1 MGYKAKKLP
10 ADPSSYEP
18 LDTTLGMNGTTK
30 YTNWGITPTN
40 KPEPAYNPAAVP
52 PPLCLQSNYSEAQN
66 GAGGYANWPCTFKF
80 PFICKTM
87 GGRLTLGLRAAGC
100 DELVCWRMACLDGGL
115 WTQVLLTC
123 PQHPTPSSTSQTRPG
138 ATTA

>member
-80 PFICKTM
+80 PFICKTI
-87 GGRLTLGLRAAGC
+87 GAQQRC
-100 DELVCWRMACLDGGL
+100 PPACGGL
-115 WTQVLLTC
+115 ALPLHRLALHQPHVAVC
-123 PQHPTPSSTSQTRPG
+123 PLGPQRQTPSSSSRTRPG